1 MNKKP
6 WPTSRPDEPSPCPFF
21 GHFAFV
27 LNSIPHSEDI
37 LQPITGLGVW
47 IGMKPIAMLA
57 LIALFTL
64 VVFVRQSMN
73 QRPLIRT
80 PVLAQPQ
87 AIARNAESDAF
98 RLKLHRIVA
107 RAERSIREEKNT
119 SLLANSDRPTL
130 KLPAA
135 KRAPELQS
143 HSVD

>member
-1 MNKKP
+1 
-6 WPTSRPDEPSPCPFF
+6 
-21 GHFAFV
+21 
-27 LNSIPHSEDI
+27 
-37 LQPITGLGVW
+37 
-47 IGMKPIAMLA
+47 MKPIAMLA

-119 SLLANSDRPTL
+119 SLLANSGKPTL

-135 KRAPELQS
+135 KRGPELQS
-143 HSVD
+143 QSVD